1 MNSDLHKLTKIE
13 LLSIIQKMNKDD
25 LINIIQNKIGGGNS
39 NIIKETN
46 NAIRRSIKV
55 NKNKLRN
62 INIESNNSN
71 TMGDDILYN
80 KMYYK
85 VN

>member
-1 MNSDLHKLTKIE
+1 MNSDLNKLTKIE
-13 LLSIIQKMNKDD
+13 LLNIIQKMKKDD

>member
-1 MNSDLHKLTKIE
+1 MNSNLQKLTKDE
-13 LLSIIQKMNKDD
+13 LLKIIKKMKKDD
-25 LINIIQNKIGGGNS
+25 LVQIIENKIGGGNS

-46 NAIRRSIKV
+46 NAIRRSIKI
-55 NKNKLRN
+55 NNSKLKN
-62 INIESNNSN
+62 INFENINSN
-71 TMGDDILYN
+71 TLGDDTIYN

>member
-1 MNSDLHKLTKIE
+1 MNSNLQKLTKDE
-13 LLSIIQKMNKDD
+13 LLKIIKKMKKDD
-25 LINIIQNKIGGGNS
+25 LVQIIENKIGGGNS

-46 NAIRRSIKV
+46 NAIRRSIKI
-55 NKNKLRN
+55 NSSKLKN
-62 INIESNNSN
+62 INFENINSN
-71 TMGDDILYN
+71 TLGDDTIYN

>member
-1 MNSDLHKLTKIE
+1 MNSDLNKLTKIE
-13 LLSIIQKMNKDD
+13 LLSIIQKMKKDD